1 MCHPERRGEAS
12 KSNGSKCMIID
23 KEKAKHRAAGLDLFR
38 VVAAIMVLL
47 FHCNIH
53 HESSFGP
60 LTGFVSMS
68 AIFMTGFFM
77 LSGFVLFRTYR
88 ERELFQKDALKNF
101 YLKRI
106 FGIFPLYLF
115 VAVLYVVTLGQESMF
130 QNLVL
135 LPIELL
141 GLQSVF
147 STLFPVS
154 HNGGTWF
161 ISCLLF
167 AYLAFPLMQEV
178 VKQWGTRAKIVAIG
192 LSLFILF
199 WSPLVVHTFS
209 TDSIYSNPF
218 FRGLEFFIGVVL
230 ASLSVNVKWFAT
242 WKAFVVEAVLLV
254 AGVSIAV
261 RLNLFVGNYML
272 YDWIAVPLFG
282 CMALTLAG
290 LKSPHLQNS
299 SVLRYASAASY
310 AFFLAQTFNTDI
322 ENWLFAACGIQN
334 NVLQITVSIALC
346 SLIAVA
352 LHEFVE
358 KPCARMLKKKLS
370 KLS

>member
-1 MCHPERRGEAS
+1 
-12 KSNGSKCMIID
+12 MIID
-23 KEKAKHRAAGLDLFR
+23 KSKMQNRAAGLDLFR
-38 VVAAIMVLL
+38 VVAAVMVLL

-53 HESSFGP
+53 HESNFGP
-60 LTGFVSMS
+60 LTGFVSMG
-68 AIFMTGFFM
+68 AVFMTAFFM
-77 LSGFVLFRTYR
+77 LSGYVLFLTY
-88 ERELFQKDALKNF
+88 KDKSLVQAPALKNF

-106 FGIFPLYLF
+106 FGIFPLYLV
-115 VAVLYVVTLGQESMF
+115 VAVLYVVTLGQESVF

-167 AYLAFPLMQEV
+167 AYLAFPLMQEI
-178 VKQWGTRAKIVAIG
+178 VKQMATRTKWIALAVCIAV
-192 LSLFILF
+192 LF
-199 WSPLVVHTFS
+199 WSPLVVHTFK

-218 FRGLEFFIGVVL
+218 FRGLEFFIGVL
-230 ASLSVNVKWFAT
+230 LCSLPIRAGIAKILAT
-242 WKAFVVEAVLLV
+242 WKALLVEVLLLV

-261 RLNLFVGNYML
+261 RLNIFVGNYML
-272 YDWIAVPLFG
+272 YDWIVIPLFA
-282 CMALTLAG
+282 CMILTLAG
-290 LKSPHLQNS
+290 LKSPRLQGS
-299 SVLRYASAASY
+299 AVLRYASAASY
-310 AFFLAQTFNTDI
+310 AFFLAQTFNTEI

-334 NVLQITVSIALC
+334 NVLQIAVSVTLC

-352 LHEFVE
+352 LHELVE
-358 KPCARMLKKKLS
+358 KPCAKMLKKKL
-370 KLS
+370 